1 MNPDLDRWSS
11 RLAIWAKD
19 KREISELWLFGSRVR
34 GDNRD
39 DSDLD
44 VAVIMAGDDEGDRL
58 GNWIALAE
66 EWEEELKILIPIA
79 VDLDIGDADISE
91 KVVAPALKREGVRIF
106 SRNENK
112 Q

>member
-1 MNPDLDRWSS
+1 MNQDLDYWSS
-11 RLAIWAKD
+11 KLALWARD

-34 GDNRD
+34 GDHRK

-44 VAVIMAGDDEGDRL
+44 IAVIMAGENEGDRL

-66 EWEEELKILIPIA
+66 EWEEELKALVPVAI
-79 VDLDIGDADISE
+79 DLDLGDADISE

-106 SRNENK
+106 SRSENK
-112 Q
+112 